1 LRGRFVLGSMRNKIY
16 LSVLILVIVLIGCSQ
31 IKPVSNQTNNNRMDS
46 TKNYNK
52 LTPEEEK
59 VIVNKGTERPFTG
72 EYYNNKAKGT
82 YYCKR
87 CNTALY
93 KSDSKFDSGCGWP
106 SFDDEIKGAV
116 TRIPDKDG
124 MRTEIVCNNCQ
135 AHLGH
140 VFLGEG
146 FTGKNTRHCVNSIS
160 LIFKADM
167 DNTMDTAY
175 FAGGC
180 FWGVEY
186 LMKTQA
192 GVISTTVGYI
202 GGHKDNPTYKDVC
215 SGNTGHAEALEV
227 VFDPNKVS
235 FEKLA
240 KLFFEIHDFTQVNRQ
255 GPDMGEQYRSGVFY
269 LNDEQK
275 KTSENVIKILSD
287 KGYKVATE
295 VTKANKFWKAEDYH
309 QDYYEVTGKQPYC
322 HVYKKIF
329 E

>member
-1 LRGRFVLGSMRNKIY
+1 
-16 LSVLILVIVLIGCSQ
+16 
-31 IKPVSNQTNNNRMDS
+31 
-46 TKNYNK
+46 
-52 LTPEEEK
+52 
-59 VIVNKGTERPFTG
+59 
-72 EYYNNKAKGT
+72 
-82 YYCKR
+82 
-87 CNTALY
+87 
-93 KSDSKFDSGCGWP
+93 
-106 SFDDEIKGAV
+106 
-116 TRIPDKDG
+116 
-124 MRTEIVCNNCQ
+124 
-135 AHLGH
+135 
-140 VFLGEG
+140 
-146 FTGKNTRHCVNSIS
+146 NTRHCVNSIS

-255 GPDMGEQYRSGVFY
+255 GPDIGEQYRSGVFY

>member
-1 LRGRFVLGSMRNKIY
+1 MKQKI
-16 LSVLILVIVLIGCSQ
+16 LFSILILTLVLIGCSRV
-31 IKPVSNQTNNNRMDS
+31 KPVSNITYNNTMDS

-52 LTPEEEK
+52 LTPEEER
-59 VIVNKGTERPFTG
+59 VIVNKGTETAFTG
-72 EYYNNKAKGT
+72 EYYNNKEAGT

-87 CNTALY
+87 CNAPLY
-93 KSDSKFDSGCGWP
+93 KSDAKFDSGCGWP

-124 MRTEIVCNNCQ
+124 MRIEIVCTNCK

-146 FTGKNTRHCVNSIS
+146 FTNKDTRHCVNSIS
-160 LIFKADM
+160 LIFKPDTNK
-167 DNTMDTAY
+167 NTDTAY

-186 LMKTQA
+186 LMKKQT

-202 GGHKDNPTYKDVC
+202 GGHKDNPTYKEVC
-215 SGNTGHAEALEV
+215 SGTTGHAEALEV
-227 VFDPNKVS
+227 VFDPAKVS
-235 FEKLA
+235 FENLA

-255 GPDMGEQYRSGVFY
+255 GPDVGEQYRSGVFY
-269 LNDEQK
+269 INDEQK
-275 KTSENVIKILSD
+275 KTAENIIKILSD

-295 VTKANKFWKAEDYH
+295 VSKANKFWRAEDYH

-329 E
+329 D

>member
-1 LRGRFVLGSMRNKIY
+1 
-16 LSVLILVIVLIGCSQ
+16 
-31 IKPVSNQTNNNRMDS
+31 MDS

-52 LTPEEEK
+52 LTPEEER
-59 VIVNKGTERPFTG
+59 VIVHKGTEMAFTG
-72 EYYNNKAKGT
+72 EYYKNKEKGT

-87 CNTALY
+87 CNAPLY

-116 TRIPDKDG
+116 TRVPDKDG

-146 FTGKNTRHCVNSIS
+146 FTDKNTRHCVNSIS

-167 DNTMDTAY
+167 DNKTDTAY

-186 LMKTQA
+186 LMKKQA

-202 GGHKDNPTYKDVC
+202 GGHKNNPTYKEVC

-227 VFDPNKVS
+227 VFDPSKVS

-240 KLFFEIHDFTQVNRQ
+240 KLFFEIHDFTQINRQ
-255 GPDMGEQYRSGVFY
+255 GPDIGEQYRSGVFY

-275 KTSENVIKILSD
+275 KTTENIISILSD

-329 E
+329 D

>member
-1 LRGRFVLGSMRNKIY
+1 MEGIRVLDGMKNKIY
-16 LSVLILVIVLIGCSQ
+16 LIVLVLVIVLIGCSQ
-31 IKPVSNQTNNNRMDS
+31 IKPVSNLTNNNGMDS

-52 LTPEEEK
+52 LTPEEER
-59 VIVNKGTERPFTG
+59 VIVNKGTEMPFTG
-72 EYYNNKAKGT
+72 EYYNNKSKGT

-87 CNTALY
+87 CNAALY

-124 MRTEIVCNNCQ
+124 MRTEIVCNNCK

-146 FTGKNTRHCVNSIS
+146 LTSKDTRHCVNSIS
-160 LIFKADM
+160 LIFKPDM
-167 DNTMDTAY
+167 EGKTDTAY

-186 LMKTQA
+186 LMKKQD
-192 GVISTTVGYI
+192 GVISTEVGYI
-202 GGHKDNPTYKDVC
+202 GGHKDNPTYKEVC
-215 SGNTGHAEALEV
+215 SGTTGHAEAIEI
-227 VFDPNKVS
+227 VFDTEKITY
-235 FEKLA
+235 EKLA

-255 GPDMGEQYRSGVFY
+255 GPDVGEQYRSGVFY
-269 LNDEQK
+269 LNDAQK
-275 KTSENVIKILSD
+275 QTAEKVVGVLTE

-295 VTKANKFWKAEDYH
+295 VTKANRFWKAEDYH
-309 QDYYEVTGKQPYC
+309 QDYYDVTGKQPYC

-329 E
+329 